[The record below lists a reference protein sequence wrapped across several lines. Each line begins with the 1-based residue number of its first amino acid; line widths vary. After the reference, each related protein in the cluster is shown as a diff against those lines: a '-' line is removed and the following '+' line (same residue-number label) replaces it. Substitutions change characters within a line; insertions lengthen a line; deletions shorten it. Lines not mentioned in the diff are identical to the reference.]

1 MNPIE
6 ITQLSKI
13 FNPSS
18 ESKKVT
24 ALDNVSLNVEQGSI
38 YGLLGPNG
46 AGKTTMVKIL
56 LGITFATS
64 GEAKILGTSISDFQV
79 KNRVGYL
86 PENHKFPNYLNGEDV
101 LKYYAKLGGVNST
114 NGELM
119 NKIDELL
126 DLVKMRQ
133 WKKMKIKKYSKGMMQ
148 RLGLAQALINDP
160 ELIFLDEPTDGVDP
174 IGRKEIR
181 DILSDLKSEGKTIFV
196 NSHLLSEV
204 ELVSD
209 RVAILNLGKLIR
221 EGTVDELTS
230 SKEIYK
236 IQIDEEVSEDFY
248 STSLANFQIQKS
260 SGNTFETLIADNDQL
275 NNLIDKLR
283 SENKTIK
290 SMVPLKN
297 SLEDIFISLIADS
310 NKNSKL

>member
-1 MNPIE
+1 MNTIE

-18 ESKKVT
+18 ETKKVV
-24 ALDNVSLNVEQGSI
+24 ALNDVSLNVKEGSI

-56 LGITFATS
+56 LGITYSTS
-64 GEAKILGTSISDFQV
+64 GEAKVLGKPVTDYQV
-79 KNRVGYL
+79 KKNVGYL
-86 PENHKFPNYLNGEDV
+86 PENHKFPSFLNGEDV
-101 LKYYAKLGGVNST
+101 LKYYARLAGVNST

-119 NKIDELL
+119 KRIDELL
-126 DLVKMRQ
+126 DIVKMRQ

-181 DILSDLKSEGKTIFV
+181 DILTSLKNEGKTILI

-221 EGTVDELTS
+221 EGTVEELTS

-236 IQIDEEVSEDFY
+236 FEVEEKLNEEFFSSSLAGFQIINSKENLFEVSVAD
-248 STSLANFQIQKS
+248 AN
-260 SGNTFETLIADNDQL
+260 QL
-275 NNLIDKLR
+275 NLLIDALR
-283 SENKTIK
+283 RESKIIK
-290 SMVPLKN
+290 SVVPLKN
-297 SLEDIFISLIADS
+297 TLEDIFISLINDS

>member
-1 MNPIE
+1 MNTIE

-13 FNPSS
+13 FNPASDT
-18 ESKKVT
+18 KKVV
-24 ALDNVSLNVEQGSI
+24 ALNEVSLNVKKGSI

-56 LGITFATS
+56 LGITFSTS
-64 GEAKILGTSISDFQV
+64 GEAMVLGKPVTDYQV
-79 KNRVGYL
+79 KSNIGYL
-86 PENHKFPNYLNGEDV
+86 PENHKFPSFLNGEDV
-101 LKYYAKLGGVNST
+101 LKYYARLAGVNST

-119 NKIDELL
+119 KRIDELL
-126 DLVKMRQ
+126 DIVKMRQ

-181 DILSDLKSEGKTIFV
+181 DILTSLKNEGKTIFI

-221 EGTVDELTS
+221 EGTVEELTS

-236 IQIDEEVSEDFY
+236 FEVEKKLNEEFFSSSLSGFQIIKSKENLFEVSVAD
-248 STSLANFQIQKS
+248 AN
-260 SGNTFETLIADNDQL
+260 QL
-275 NNLIDKLR
+275 NLLIDTLR
-283 SENKTIK
+283 NENQNIK
-290 SMVPLKN
+290 SIIPLKN
-297 SLEDIFISLIADS
+297 SLEDIFISLINDS